1 MLLYPSNMFLL
12 SSSFLFYFFL
22 SQLCGVFCF
31 VLFFIVCCKNSYLN
45 ITAETQLEDPH
56 WKYPGFFLAQRES
69 LELNLLAL
77 RSKTG
82 IFTLKNQAFW
92 LPQNLKSGNVE
103 LQSPMTT
110 LVWIGVIVPLR
121 QNMCLFIHII
131 CQAFWVFGYVIH
143 GTYSAFILSAFLLL
157 A

>member
-1 MLLYPSNMFLL
+1 MSFQYV
-12 SSSFLFYFFL
+12 SSFFFFSFLFLFISTMWSL
-22 SQLCGVFCF
+22 LFCF
-31 VLFFIVCCKNSYLN
+31 AFYSLLQKLL
-45 ITAETQLEDPH
+45 LEYHSRDTTGRPTLEISRV
-56 WKYPGFFLAQRES
+56 FLAQRES